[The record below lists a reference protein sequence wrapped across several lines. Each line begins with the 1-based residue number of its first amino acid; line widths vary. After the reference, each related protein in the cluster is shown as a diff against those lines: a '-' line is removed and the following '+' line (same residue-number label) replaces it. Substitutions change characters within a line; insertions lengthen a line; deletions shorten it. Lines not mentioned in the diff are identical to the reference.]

1 MWVVL
6 LAPLEGVGAYPGAG
20 DGDPGGLAE
29 PGQVG
34 GQRALQGVG
43 LPAHRVLRLAH
54 VQTLGEEA
62 RVFRCQ
68 REERGGPRDFL
79 SRRIKQKCALTGEAA
94 TLHMMSQ
101 DVI

>member
-20 DGDPGGLAE
+20 DGDTGGQAE

-34 GQRALQGVG
+34 GQGPLQGVG
-43 LPAHRVLRLAH
+43 LAAHRVLRLAH

-62 RVFRCQ
+62 RVFSCQ
-68 REERGGPRDFL
+68 REGWGG
-79 SRRIKQKCALTGEAA
+79 SGGGRRVT
-94 TLHMMSQ
+94 
-101 DVI
+101 